1 MVTSWNTQ
9 FVVVVFKTEQ
19 NSNISL
25 EEISFLSDP
34 GHFAPGQPRSHQ
46 NDQTRRQFFPTSI
59 SEQRIIFCFVF
70 TNGKFWEWINIS
82 AEIDIFLNFLLL
94 SVSKSNNRVWRSNVI
109 IAASMTYFVRIRAWH
124 GKLQRKWRQS
134 LMWHD
139 VVFDANIYG
148 AFEIQI
154 KDLSR
159 LTRQGGWKSC
169 WKNIPVF
176 VSSLMKMQIV
186 VIVWCILSKCD
197 NSPNGGAFKAVLP
210 QKVLQQRRRK
220 SVLLPCDKKHLTT
233 VCTVMPF

>member
-1 MVTSWNTQ
+1 MKSWRATVKPILAMPGFSRRLLQ
-9 FVVVVFKTEQ
+9 H
-19 NSNISL
+19 SL
-25 EEISFLSDP
+25 P
-34 GHFAPGQPRSHQ
+34 M
-46 NDQTRRQFFPTSI
+46 SI
-59 SEQRIIFCFVF
+59 
-70 TNGKFWEWINIS
+70 
-82 AEIDIFLNFLLL
+82 
-94 SVSKSNNRVWRSNVI
+94 NRVWWPNDI

-124 GKLQRKWRQS
+124 RKLQRKWRQS

-169 WKNIPVF
+169 RKNIPVF

-186 VIVWCILSKCD
+186 VIVWCILSMCED
-197 NSPNGGAFKAVLP
+197 SPNGGAFKAVLP

-220 SVLLPCDKKHLTT
+220 SVLLPCDKNT
-233 VCTVMPF
+233 